1 MRGLLA
7 ATDRV
12 AAGIALAAAW
22 LAAAIMAGFC
32 GLILLEV
39 VLRSFFGRSTQILE
53 EYVGYGLG
61 TMIFLGLGHALRQ
74 GALVR
79 VDLLLGTLAPRARR
93 VFETAVCATTLGVVG
108 FLIHAFSV
116 GVGRNFR
123 NGTISMTPAATP
135 LWIPEGL
142 VLLGLALFALQLA
155 VYVVSLCAGGPI
167 VRDTGRAD

>member
-1 MRGLLA
+1 MLLA
-7 ATDRV
+7 AADRV

-39 VLRSFFGRSTQILE
+39 LLRSFFGQSTQILE

-61 TMIFLGLGHALRQ
+61 TMVFLGLGHTLRE

-79 VDLLLGTLAPRARR
+79 VDLLIGALSPAVRRAFEIAICAVTL
-93 VFETAVCATTLGVVG
+93 VVVG
-108 FLIHAFSV
+108 FVIHAFSV
-116 GVGRNFR
+116 GVGRNLR

-135 LWIPEGL
+135 LWVPEGL
-142 VLLGLALFALQLA
+142 VLLGMVLFALQLI
-155 VYVVSLCAGGPI
+155 VYLVRLCAGGPVI
-167 VRDTGRAD
+167 RDTGRVD